1 MQGPF
6 NNRLRLR
13 ETGTSKCAL
22 SQIRPR
28 LSQDAEAYRVP
39 NLPKSIDRGV
49 FKTPDDT
56 IWCQPRGMAEDR
68 ATDSR
73 DSRYHDVAGRDEK
86 KNLFRQ

>member
-73 DSRYHDVAGRDEK
+73 YHDVAGRDEK

>member
-1 MQGPF
+1 M
-6 NNRLRLR
+6 
-13 ETGTSKCAL
+13 SKCVL
-22 SQIRPR
+22 SKIPPRP
-28 LSQDAEAYRVP
+28 SQDAEAYRVP
-39 NLPKSIDRGV
+39 NLPKSIDRGT

-68 ATDSR
+68 VT

>member
-1 MQGPF
+1 M
-6 NNRLRLR
+6 
-13 ETGTSKCAL
+13 
-22 SQIRPR
+22 
-28 LSQDAEAYRVP
+28 P

-73 DSRYHDVAGRDEK
+73 YHNVAGRDEK